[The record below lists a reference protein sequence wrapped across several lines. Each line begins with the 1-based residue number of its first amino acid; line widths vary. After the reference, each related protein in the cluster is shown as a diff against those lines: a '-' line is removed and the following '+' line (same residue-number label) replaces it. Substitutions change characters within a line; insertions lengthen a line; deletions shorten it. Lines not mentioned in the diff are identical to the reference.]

1 MSVASVFGLIM
12 LLSRYPTSFS
22 NFIDFHL
29 FLFFFLPYSVYGI
42 LFLLI
47 LGICNDATK
56 AAMQKFTTKIV
67 NMMKAERLYESQGGP
82 IIMSQVHSI
91 FTSQHQF
98 SLILLVINFTD
109 PNMLAD

>member
-12 LLSRYPTSFS
+12 VLSRYLTSFS
-22 NFIDFHL
+22 TLMTSI
-29 FLFFFLPYSVYGI
+29 FFFLLYSVYGI

-47 LGICNDATK
+47 LGVCNDATK

-67 NMMKAERLYESQGGP
+67 NMMKAERLYKSQGGP